1 MKAKGIFYVFALVS
15 DLDRSKKFYRDI
27 VGWTLGTEEENVA
40 GLSFGSGYLV
50 LHQDNRSAG
59 SRSYGSGM
67 HVEVQVDNVDAEHAR
82 LSSKGV
88 TVTALADWPW
98 GERNFSFK
106 DPDGYTWSVGQQIQV
121 AK

>member
-1 MKAKGIFYVFALVS
+1 MQAKGIFYVFALVS
-15 DLDRSKKFYRDI
+15 ELERSKKFYRDV
-27 VGWTLGTEEENVA
+27 VGWKLGTEEGNVA
-40 GLSFGSGYLV
+40 GFSFGPAYLV
-50 LHQDNRSAG
+50 IHQDNRPSG
-59 SRSYGSGM
+59 SRIYGGGM

-88 TVTALADWPW
+88 AVTALADWPW

-121 AK
+121 QK